1 MDCSLPGSSVHGI
14 LQARILDWV
23 AISFSRGSS
32 QCRDGNCVSYISC
45 IANSISVTCLKGLT
59 SYAPSYNSPINKGRI
74 ILSIYH
80 VTGKSGLKKKSLL
93 PEESEPSTN
102 WNWGLRGGRESVH
115 ALVCCRCD
123 DITACCAQR
132 CERSWADPCDDIT
145 APCAQRCERSWA
157 GPCDDITDVQIPAM
171 TSRHPVPR
179 VVSAHGQIPVMTSRH
194 PVPSVVSAHGQIPA
208 MTSRPPV
215 PGIVSAHGQI
225 PAMTSRHACCAQCCE
240 RSWADPCD
248 DITAPCA
255 QRCERSWADPCDDI
269 TACML
274 CPALWALMGRSSH
287 AKALRCFSG
296 SWIQMRSPVW
306 SHFGEHS
313 DERKC
318 GVGESRGQTPS
329 CQIKFPCRER
339 QRAQSFQNQL
349 TP

>member
-145 APCAQRCERSWA
+145 APCA
-157 GPCDDITDVQIPAM
+157 
-171 TSRHPVPR
+171 RH
-179 VVSAHGQIPVMTSRH
+179 
-194 PVPSVVSAHGQIPA
+194 
-208 MTSRPPV
+208 
-215 PGIVSAHGQI
+215 
-225 PAMTSRHACCAQCCE
+225 CE
-240 RSWADPCD
+240 RSWADPCNDITACMLCPVLWALMGRSLRWHHGTLCPALWALMGRSLRWHHGTLCPALWALMGRSLRWRHGWAGPCD

-255 QRCERSWADPCDDI
+255 QRCERSWAGPHMLKLYAAFLAPESRWGHQCDL
-269 TACML
+269 T
-274 CPALWALMGRSSH
+274 SES
-287 AKALRCFSG
+287 
-296 SWIQMRSPVW
+296 IQMKGTV
-306 SHFGEHS
+306 
-313 DERKC
+313 
-318 GVGESRGQTPS
+318 V
-329 CQIKFPCRER
+329 
-339 QRAQSFQNQL
+339 
-349 TP
+349 

>member
-14 LQARILDWV
+14 LQARILEWV

-93 PEESEPSTN
+93 PEESEPLTN

-123 DITACCAQR
+123 DIMACCAQR

-157 GPCDDITDVQIPAM
+157 GPFDDIMAPCAQRCERSWAGPCDDVTDGQVPA
-171 TSRHPVPR
+171 
-179 VVSAHGQIPVMTSRH
+179 MTSRH
-194 PVPSVVSAHGQIPA
+194 PVPSVVSAHGQ
-208 MTSRPPV
+208 V
-215 PGIVSAHGQI
+215 
-225 PAMTSRHACCAQCCE
+225 
-240 RSWADPCD
+240 
-248 DITAPCA
+248 
-255 QRCERSWADPCDDI
+255 
-269 TACML
+269 
-274 CPALWALMGRSSH
+274 
-287 AKALRCFSG
+287 
-296 SWIQMRSPVW
+296 
-306 SHFGEHS
+306 
-313 DERKC
+313 
-318 GVGESRGQTPS
+318 
-329 CQIKFPCRER
+329 
-339 QRAQSFQNQL
+339 L
-349 TP
+349 TC